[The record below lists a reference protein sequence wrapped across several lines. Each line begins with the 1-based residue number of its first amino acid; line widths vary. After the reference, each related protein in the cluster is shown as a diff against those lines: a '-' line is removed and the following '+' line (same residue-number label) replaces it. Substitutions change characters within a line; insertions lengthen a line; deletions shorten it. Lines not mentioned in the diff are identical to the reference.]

1 MDGYMRACVHA
12 LVCACMHVCVKTV
25 GTTNR
30 NQIKVGVIKEGVMIC
45 TPSFFCSRYLQDWV
59 AAGYPMAAGG

>member
-1 MDGYMRACVHA
+1 
-12 LVCACMHVCVKTV
+12 MHVCVKTV

-30 NQIKVGVIKEGVMIC
+30 NQIKVRVIKEGVMIC
-45 TPSFFCSRYLQDWV
+45 TPSSFCSRYLQDWV